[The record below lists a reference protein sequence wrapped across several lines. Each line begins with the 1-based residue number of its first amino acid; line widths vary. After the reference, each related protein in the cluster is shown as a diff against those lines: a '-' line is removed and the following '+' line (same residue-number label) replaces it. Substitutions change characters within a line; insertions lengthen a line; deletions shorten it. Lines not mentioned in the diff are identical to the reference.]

1 LATGYQGAASATGNQ
16 GAASVKGENSVALAS
31 GIEGKAAGSLG
42 CWIVLAEWV
51 RDENGYWKI
60 KEVKS
65 VQVDGKKIKPD
76 TFYMLKDGNFVEA
89 GDEA

>member
-1 LATGYQGAASATGNQ
+1 VASATGNY
-16 GAASVKGENSVALAS
+16 GAALVKGKGSVALAS

-51 RDENGYWKI
+51 QDENGGWKI

-65 VQVDGKKIKPD
+65 VQVDGEKIKPD
-76 TFYMLKDGNFVEA
+76 TFYMLKNGDFVEA
-89 GDEA
+89 GGEM